1 MESLKKYFSEGK
13 RVLTF
18 LFEENPGFTCLIDN
32 KGNILQA
39 NSHFLEN
46 ICLSAKE
53 IQQKNIRD
61 FLPKNIS
68 GKIKHIM
75 ERMKK
80 GEEIKDLKIKVD
92 KPNGKVR
99 VYEINGIC
107 LDRQEKLPLFLI
119 ITQDVTFR
127 KKFKTSFRKFK
138 TLFLK
143 SPVGIEL
150 FDSNGENIIANEAC
164 LDLFGVTDRSSIKHI
179 SLFSSPFIPKEVK
192 ERIKKGETVRFEVP
206 YSFDKVKDMDRYT
219 TKKEEVIY
227 LDVLIAPIMV
237 GKEREIINYLVYIQD
252 ITERKQMERRIK
264 VSLERSNFYKDLLT
278 HDIGNILNNIK
289 SSMQLM
295 DIWRDSSI
303 ESKKKEEVL
312 NIIKKQ
318 VERGSSLIENMRNIS
333 KLEGKKQVPSSI
345 DVIPLLKKSIKL
357 VQSRFPEKT
366 IKINT
371 TFPEESINVKGGK
384 FLKEAFD
391 NVLQNAIVHN
401 KNNNNKQI
409 WCEVSNILKDENKY
423 VKIEFKDNGSG
434 IPNDRKEFIF
444 DRDYK
449 QDRSTGGM
457 GIGLSL
463 VKKIVEGY
471 GGKISV
477 ENRVKDDYE
486 KGSNF
491 IILLQEAR

>member
-1 MESLKKYFSEGK
+1 MDSLHKYFSEGK
-13 RVLTF
+13 RILSF
-18 LFEENPGFTCLIDN
+18 LFERNPGFTCLIDE

-39 NSHFLEN
+39 NTRFLER
-46 ICLSAKE
+46 IDLSAKE
-53 IQQKNIRD
+53 IQQKNISD
-61 FLPKNIS
+61 FLSENNLK
-68 GKIKHIM
+68 KIK
-75 ERMKK
+75 ETLEKMKK
-80 GEEIKDLKIKVD
+80 GEEIKNLKIKVE
-92 KPNGKVR
+92 KANGKVR
-99 VYEINGIC
+99 AYEINGIC
-107 LDRQEKLPLFLI
+107 LARQEKRPVFLI
-119 ITQDVTFR
+119 IAQDVTFR

-150 FDSNGENIIANEAC
+150 FDSDGENIIANEVC
-164 LDLFGVTDRSSIKHI
+164 LDLFGVKDRSSIKHI
-179 SLFSSPFIPKEVK
+179 GLFSSPFIPKKVK
-192 ERIKKGETVRFEVP
+192 EKVKDGKTVRFEVP
-206 YSFDKVKDMDRYT
+206 YSFEKVKDMDRYT
-219 TKKEEVIY
+219 TEKEDLMY
-227 LDVLIAPIMV
+227 LDVLVAPIMV
-237 GKEREIINYLVYIQD
+237 GEEREIINYLVYIQD
-252 ITERKQMERRIK
+252 ITDRKRMERRIK
-264 VSLERSNFYKDLLT
+264 VSLDRSNFYKDLLT

-295 DIWRDSSI
+295 DMWRDSSI
-303 ESKKKEEVL
+303 ESEKKEDVL
-312 NIIKKQ
+312 NIIRQQ

-333 KLEGKKQVPSSI
+333 KLEGKKQVSSSI
-345 DVIPLLKKSIKL
+345 DVIPLLKKSIEL

-384 FLKEAFD
+384 FLKDAFD

-401 KNNNNKQI
+401 KNNNKQI
-409 WCEVSNILKDENKY
+409 WCEVSNILKDGKKY

-434 IPNDRKEFIF
+434 IPDDRKKFIF

-463 VKKIVEGY
+463 LKKIIEGY
-471 GGKISV
+471 GGKVSV
-477 ENRVKDDYE
+477 ENRVADDYE

-491 IILLQEAR
+491 IILLQDAR